1 MKILFIGNNF
11 ATRVFSKKFAE
22 YNQAEIYSTINVE
35 GVNFVDI
42 NYLDFDNLLEFVK
55 NNKIELVIISD
66 YRALE
71 NDFSERL
78 KHEGIGVF
86 APDYEINRIT
96 SDRAKAKKFLYRNK
110 IETTPFVIC
119 DKPQNAYEYIKCADY
134 PLCIKPNEHNEI
146 FSTIIC
152 ETYIEANSALA
163 KFYENDFSTIVFENF
178 IEGREFTAYII
189 TDGFNAKLLNFVTTK
204 NSRWAKSGINF
215 ADEEFRKK
223 IIEEYINPLMFALSG
238 EGEYIG
244 ILGIDFLLDNENNL
258 YVLECNPFFQSLDVE
273 IFTSSCKENLIELF
287 ESALSGDLVE
297 KYKEIKFDDMVY
309 LAEIDNSGEVKTHKG
324 RTLHETL
331 ELSESKNLQKEFEWK
346 F

>member
-11 ATRVFSKKFAE
+11 ATRVFSKKFVE
-22 YNQAEIYSTINVE
+22 YNQAEIYSTTNVE

-42 NYLDFDNLLEFVK
+42 NYLNFDDLLKFVR

-66 YRALE
+66 YRVLE
-71 NDFSERL
+71 SDFSERL
-78 KHEGIGVF
+78 KREGIGVF

-110 IETTPFVIC
+110 IETTPFTIIE
-119 DKPQNAYEYIKCADY
+119 KSQNAYEYIKSANY
-134 PLCIKPNEHNEI
+134 PLCIKPNEHSEI
-146 FSTIIC
+146 LGTVIC
-152 ETYIEANSALA
+152 ETYKEAHSTLT
-163 KFYENDFSTIVFENF
+163 KFYENDFQTLIFENF
-178 IEGREFTAYII
+178 IEGQEFSAYII

-204 NSRWAKSGINF
+204 NSRWAKSGTNF

-223 IIEEYINPLMFALSG
+223 IMEEYINPLMFALSN

-244 ILGIDFLLDNENNL
+244 ILGIDFLLDSENNL
-258 YVLECNPFFQSLDVE
+258 FVLECNPFFQSLDVE
-273 IFTSSCKENLIELF
+273 IFIKSCRENLIELF

-297 KYKEIKFDDMVY
+297 KYQNVEFDDMVY
-309 LAEIDNSGEVKTHKG
+309 LAEINNSGEVETHCG
-324 RTLHETL
+324 RTLHEAL
-331 ELSESKNLQKEFEWK
+331 EISESKELQKEFEWK

>member
-11 ATRVFSKKFAE
+11 ATQIFSKKFAE
-22 YNQAEIYSTINVE
+22 YKQVEIFSTINIE
-35 GVNFVDI
+35 GINFVDI

-55 NNKIELVIISD
+55 NNKIELVVISD

-71 NDFSERL
+71 SDFSEKL
-78 KHEGIGVF
+78 KQEGIGVF
-86 APDYEINRIT
+86 APDCGINRIT
-96 SDRAKAKKFLYRNK
+96 NDRAKAKKFLYRNK

-119 DKPQNAYEYIKCADY
+119 DKPQNAYEYIKKANY
-134 PLCIKPNEHNEI
+134 PLCIKPNEHCE
-146 FSTIIC
+146 TLGTVIC
-152 ETYIEANSALA
+152 ETYKEANAALT
-163 KFYENDFSTIVFENF
+163 KFYENDSSTIIFENF

-189 TDGFNAKLLNFVTTK
+189 TDGINAKLLNFVTTK

-215 ADEEFRKK
+215 GDEEFKKK
-223 IIEEYINPLMFALSG
+223 IIEEYISPLMIALSN

-244 ILGIDFLLDNENNL
+244 IIGIDFLLDNENNL

-273 IFTSSCKENLIELF
+273 IFTSSCRENIIELF

-297 KYKEIKFDDMVY
+297 KYKEVKFDDMVY
-309 LAEIDNSGEVKTHKG
+309 VAEIDNQGKINTYQG
-324 RTLHETL
+324 RTLHEAL
-331 ELSESKNLQKEFEWK
+331 EISESKELQKEFEWK